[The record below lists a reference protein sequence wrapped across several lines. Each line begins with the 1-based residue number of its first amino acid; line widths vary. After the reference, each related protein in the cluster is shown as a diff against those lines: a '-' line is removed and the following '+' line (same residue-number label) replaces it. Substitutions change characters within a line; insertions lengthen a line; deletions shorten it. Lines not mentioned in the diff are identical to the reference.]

1 MLFSVVP
8 TNACCGIVTTWLR
21 SPDFRS
27 AQSRTTLAAA
37 ILVKL
42 PTCNFFL
49 GSCSSK
55 MYPVCASAMTYA
67 CAAAAE
73 RTKAAGAQLP
83 SKMIRNFRGRCINDP
98 ERQHVNRHVL
108 IRKRLRTRCL
118 LSHFSAVFG
127 RD

>member
-1 MLFSVVP
+1 M
-8 TNACCGIVTTWLR
+8 VTAPLR
-21 SPDFRS
+21 SPDFFS
-27 AQSRTTLAAA
+27 DQSNTTHAVA
-37 ILVKL
+37 ILVRL

-73 RTKAAGAQLP
+73 RTKAAVAQMP
-83 SKMIRNFRGRCINDP
+83 SKMIKNPRGICINDP